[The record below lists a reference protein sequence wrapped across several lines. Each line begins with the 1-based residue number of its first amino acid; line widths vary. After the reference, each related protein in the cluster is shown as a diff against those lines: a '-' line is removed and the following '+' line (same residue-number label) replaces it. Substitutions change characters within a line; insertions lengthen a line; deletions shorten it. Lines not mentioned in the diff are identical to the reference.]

1 MSGPKVSVYTLT
13 AEELA
18 AWAAE
23 LERQLQEMERR
34 EALLERA
41 RAYESRLTEY
51 ERALPLLQ
59 QSLQRSEGWVD
70 TKSFAAGMKAA
81 TEKLASCRKLLTS
94 IVQAQDNAQA
104 ERGLAELAAIV
115 PELEA
120 VFSEQRE
127 QGLVLEQWLADA
139 LDTTVAGLF
148 RPDAAPQETKEAKGA
163 SEQSLPAFVRSDV
176 ETLLSLK
183 DNRYLTL
190 TYRRIVEQAIAHMR
204 QAQQEQRLVS
214 FCEVELPDV
223 LTQCRAF
230 LSLWQ
235 SSGNRYLQLLRRY
248 EALCQMNGSQPELVP
263 FAEEA
268 AGRLSS
274 LIAAEEASA
283 RAAAEQAYIR
293 QAMDEVMAEMGYDVL
308 GDREVRKRDGRHFAN
323 ELYRCEGDTAVSV
336 TYADD
341 GQIAIEFG
349 KTDDR
354 DRLPTQAE
362 SAELVR
368 QMHAF
373 CQDFEEIEARLA
385 AHGVC
390 LDKRIALT
398 PPSADYAQII
408 NLRDYA
414 AAPRADGREAGRAR
428 QKKQPAA
435 ARQAGEPE

>member
-18 AWAAE
+18 ALAAE

-41 RAYESRLTEY
+41 RAYESELTEY

-59 QSLQRSEGWVD
+59 QTLQRSEGWVD
-70 TKSFAAGMKAA
+70 TKSFAGMKAA
-81 TEKLASCRKLLTS
+81 TEKLASCRKLLTT

-104 ERGLAELAAIV
+104 ERRLAELAAIV
-115 PELEA
+115 PELEE

-127 QGLVLEQWLADA
+127 QGLALEQRLADA

-183 DNRYLTL
+183 DNRYLPL
-190 TYRRIVEQAIAHMR
+190 TYRRIVEQAITRMR

-223 LTQCRAF
+223 LAQCRAF

-341 GQIAIEFG
+341 GQIAMEFG

-362 SAELVR
+362 SAELVQ

-373 CQDFEEIEARLA
+373 CQDFEEIEARLT

-414 AAPRADGREAGRAR
+414 AAPCADGREAGRAR

-435 ARQAGEPE
+435 TRQAGEPE

>member
-18 AWAAE
+18 ALAAE

-51 ERALPLLQ
+51 ERQLPLLQ

-81 TEKLASCRKLLTS
+81 KEKLALCRKLLAA

-104 ERGLAELAAIV
+104 ERELAAIV
-115 PELEA
+115 PELEK

-127 QGLVLEQWLADA
+127 QGLALEQRLADV

-148 RPDAAPQETKEAKGA
+148 RPDAAMQEAQGA

-176 ETLLSLK
+176 ESLLSLK
-183 DNRYLTL
+183 DNRYLPL

-223 LTQCRAF
+223 LAQCRAF

-235 SSGNRYLQLLRRY
+235 SSGKRYLQLLRRY

-283 RAAAEQAYIR
+283 REAAEQAYIR

-341 GQIAIEFG
+341 GQIAMEFG

-362 SAELVR
+362 SAELVQ

-414 AAPRADGREAGRAR
+414 AALRADGCEAGRAR

>member
-18 AWAAE
+18 ALAAE

-34 EALLERA
+34 EALLEKA

-59 QSLQRSEGWVD
+59 QSLHRSAGWVD
-70 TKSFAAGMKAA
+70 TESFTAGMKAA
-81 TEKLASCRKLLTS
+81 KEKLASCRKLLAD

-115 PELEA
+115 PELEK

-127 QGLVLEQWLADA
+127 QGLALEQRLADV

-148 RPDAAPQETKEAKGA
+148 RPDAAPQETKGA
-163 SEQSLPAFVRSDV
+163 EEQSLPAFVRSDV

-183 DNRYLTL
+183 DNRYLPL
-190 TYRRIVEQAIAHMR
+190 TYRRIVEQAITHMR

-223 LTQCRAF
+223 LAQCRAF

-248 EALCQMNGSQPELVP
+248 EVLCQMNGSQPELVP

-274 LIAAEEASA
+274 LIAAEEVSA

-341 GQIAIEFG
+341 GQIAMEFG

-362 SAELVR
+362 STELVQ

-373 CQDFEEIEARLA
+373 CQDFKEIEARLA

-414 AAPRADGREAGRAR
+414 VAPRADGREAGCAR

>member
-13 AEELA
+13 TEELA
-18 AWAAE
+18 ALAAE

-34 EALLERA
+34 EALLEKA

-51 ERALPLLQ
+51 EKALPLLQ
-59 QSLQRSEGWVD
+59 QSLQRSAGWVD
-70 TKSFAAGMKAA
+70 TKSFAAGMKAVK
-81 TEKLASCRKLLTS
+81 EKLASCRKRLAS
-94 IVQAQDNAQA
+94 IVQTQDNAQT
-104 ERGLAELAAIV
+104 ERVFAELDAIV
-115 PELEA
+115 PELEHE
-120 VFSEQRE
+120 FSAQRE
-127 QGLVLEQWLADA
+127 QGLLLEQRLADV

-148 RPDAAPQETKEAKGA
+148 QPDAVQPVAKGA
-163 SEQSLPAFVRSDV
+163 PQQSLPAFVLSDV
-176 ETLLSLK
+176 ESLLSLK
-183 DNRYLTL
+183 DNRYLPL
-190 TYRRIVEQAIAHMR
+190 IYRRIVEQAIAHMR

-214 FCEVELPDV
+214 FCEVELSDV
-223 LTQCRAF
+223 LAQCREF

-268 AGRLSS
+268 VGRLSS

-283 RAAAEQAYIR
+283 REAAEQAYIR

-308 GDREVRKRDGRHFAN
+308 GNREVRKRDGRHFSN
-323 ELYRCEGDTAVSV
+323 ELYHCEGDTAVSV

-341 GQIAIEFG
+341 GQIAMEFG

-362 SAELVR
+362 SAELVQ
-368 QMHAF
+368 QMHTF
-373 CQDFEEIEARLA
+373 CQDFEELEARLA

-414 AAPRADGREAGRAR
+414 AAPRADGRETGCAR

-435 ARQAGEPE
+435 ERQAGEPK

>member
-18 AWAAE
+18 ALAAE

-41 RAYESRLTEY
+41 RAYESELTEY

-94 IVQAQDNAQA
+94 IVQVQDNAQA
-104 ERGLAELAAIV
+104 ERRLAELAAIV
-115 PELEA
+115 PELEE
-120 VFSEQRE
+120 VSEQRE
-127 QGLVLEQWLADA
+127 QGLALEQRLADA

-183 DNRYLTL
+183 DNCYLPL

-223 LTQCRAF
+223 LVQCRAF

-341 GQIAIEFG
+341 GQIAMEFG

-362 SAELVR
+362 SAELVQ